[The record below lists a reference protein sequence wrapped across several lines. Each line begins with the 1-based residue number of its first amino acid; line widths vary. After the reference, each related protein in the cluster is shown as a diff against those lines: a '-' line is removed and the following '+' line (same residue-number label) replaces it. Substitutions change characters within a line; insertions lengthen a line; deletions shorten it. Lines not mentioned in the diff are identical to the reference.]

1 MNGNTTKGDENDPI
15 STIIDPKVLK
25 GIGLKSGISERT
37 QGLKLIRG
45 SMSEGAERDE
55 LEGRYL
61 DLMGGITDEESS
73 IEDAKKVLDDLAHIP
88 SGYNLTRF
96 LQSP

>member
-1 MNGNTTKGDENDPI
+1 MSGNKTKGNENDPI
-15 STIIDPKVLK
+15 STVIDPKVLK
-25 GIGLKSGISERT
+25 GIGLKSGILERV
-37 QGLKLIRG
+37 QGLKLIRTQPK
-45 SMSEGAERDE
+45 SSERDS

-73 IEDAKKVLDDLAHIP
+73 IEEAKKVLDDLEEIP
-88 SGYNLTRF
+88 NGENLTRF